1 MKLENAIEFVV
12 NTKTEQADKSLKD
25 FNNNSKNIRSVVGD
39 IVTKQTYFGSKR
51 LILNKPSS
59 VKSYIET
66 GLLMKLNEET
76 FTAEEK
82 IKFAELQLRHS
93 NLFNFIELVKEG
105 KTELDED
112 FEKILDFCPE
122 GKEVRRLK
130 QRAYDF
136 LGEKDIAESTSK
148 SYFTRSSYTN
158 KILDG
163 IDIPQHQLVQILL
176 DYQKYINNSEWR
188 KYIKEK
194 RKEQED
200 RERKKNVKKT
210 FTQWLSTKTL

>member
-1 MKLENAIEFVV
+1 MKLENAIKFVV
-12 NTKTEQADKSLKD
+12 NTKKEGADKSLKD
-25 FNNNSKNIRSVVGD
+25 FNKNSKNIRSVVGD
-39 IVTKQTYFGSKR
+39 KVTKQTYFGHKR
-51 LILNKPSS
+51 LILNKPGS
-59 VKSYIET
+59 VKSYVET
-66 GLLMKLNEET
+66 GLFMKLNEET
-76 FTAEEK
+76 FTEEEK
-82 IKFAELQLRHS
+82 IKFSELKLRHS

-136 LGEKDIAESTSK
+136 LGEKDVAESTSK

-188 KYIKEK
+188 NYIKEK
-194 RKEQED
+194 RKEQEE
-200 RERKKNVKKT
+200 RERKKNIKKT